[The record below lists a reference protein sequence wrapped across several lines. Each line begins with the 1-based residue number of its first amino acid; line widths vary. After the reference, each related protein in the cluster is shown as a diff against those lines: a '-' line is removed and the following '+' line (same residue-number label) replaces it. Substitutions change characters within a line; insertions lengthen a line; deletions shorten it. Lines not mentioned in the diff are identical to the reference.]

1 MDSIDKK
8 MEKILVFLDKECF
21 GNPLKNANDEILN
34 KYYKELNSAPKEYIN
49 FLYEYGF
56 GMLSSLFWI
65 DDKIVDYKNIYG
77 REIKELEGMYIFAS
91 DMGEYVYAFDSKNNW
106 EVVDIDASGEV
117 FERYGDFET
126 FINQILDE
134 AIESYEEDEE
144 D

>member
-1 MDSIDKK
+1 MDMNLIEKK
-8 MEKILVFLDKECF
+8 LSKVGYKNPYFVSKDLGCPDDYCEFIKIYSGQELI
-21 GNPLKNANDEILN
+21 NDT
-34 KYYKELNSAPKEYIN
+34 
-49 FLYEYGF
+49 FRLYTFPIGY
-56 GMLSSLFWI
+56 
-65 DDKIVDYKNIYG
+65 DNIYG

-134 AIESYEEDEE
+134 AIESYEEYEE